1 MADTSKLLAYAK
13 QFIVEEDKKI
23 SLKDYDTDYDHK
35 DLTKEDGEELLKLGI
50 QKLSELQ
57 DKLYVHNEYS
67 VLIVFQAMDA
77 AGKDSIVKHVMSGL
91 NPQGVKVHSF
101 KAPTQV
107 ELSHDFM
114 WRHYLVLPAKGE
126 VGIFNRSHYEN
137 VLVTR
142 VHPELILNEKIPG
155 IDKVEDIDDSFWEK
169 RFKQINRFEKTWS
182 DNGMLILKFYLHVSK
197 KEQKKRFLQRIDDPA
212 KNWKFSYG
220 DLKERALWKDYRKAY
235 EDMLSNT
242 SKKHAPWFIVPADD
256 KWFTRVV
263 VAGIIYEELEKLDL
277 NYPVINAQQK
287 AVLAKAKQE
296 LLAEDSKENI
306 ESGIEK

>member
-13 QFIVEEDKKI
+13 QFIVEEDKKV

-107 ELSHDFM
+107 ELDHDFM

-235 EDMLSNT
+235 EHMLSNT

-306 ESGIEK
+306 ESSIEK